1 MLTGWNS
8 PTADIPV
15 IMSLG
20 LHYGISRRS
29 FFATPVVLAAS
40 RALGAADRKPNV
52 VLIDGGTWRAQ
63 AVPWAG
69 DPDVIAPNLA
79 RLAAQATTFSRAYAC
94 YSGFDRPRQ
103 CLLKSVFPHALTGL
117 NISVASDDLPPLTG
131 LPTLGTVLRGA
142 GYRIGT
148 FKTRDAHQ
156 IIPFVHSPDP
166 EPFLVDWSM
175 ENIGNGLMERE
186 SPDLIHVRENVPKEE
201 QSRAREDLAVFYA
214 RARTR
219 DRDIG
224 VVLEALDSPLRGN
237 ANGIATD
244 TIVIFTS
251 NHGEQFGSHSGQ
263 GDDYVYEE
271 SIRIPLA
278 IRYPRVL
285 GGAAQNDMLVS
296 QVDIMPTLLKW
307 CGIAIP
313 ETAQGRDLSAL
324 IAGRPGDRPEAVYA
338 EGRLGRRD
346 EWRMLV
352 RGYDKLVVDM
362 EGTVTHLFN
371 LADDPYEMTNL
382 ANVSAQQLTRD
393 SLLAIQRQWMKQLGD
408 GVDASGLRRR

>member
-1 MLTGWNS
+1 MM
-8 PTADIPV
+8 A
-15 IMSLG
+15 LG
-20 LHYGISRRS
+20 LSHGISRRS

-40 RALGAADRKPNV
+40 RALSAAERKPNI

-79 RLAAQATTFSRAYAC
+79 RFAAQATTFSRAYAC
-94 YSGFDRPRQ
+94 YGRSERSRQ
-103 CLLKSVFPHALTGL
+103 CLLKGVFPHALADL
-117 NISVASDDLPPLTG
+117 DASPVAPPASTIDEPGAGGTPVLA
-131 LPTLGTVLRGA
+131 TVLRGA

-148 FKTRDAHQ
+148 FKTRDADQ
-156 IIPFVHSPDP
+156 IISFVHSPDSD
-166 EPFLVDWSM
+166 PFFVDWSM

-186 SPDLIHVRENVPKEE
+186 SPELLHVRENVPREE

-219 DRDIG
+219 DRDVG
-224 VVLEALDSPLRGN
+224 MVLEALDRPLRGSV
-237 ANGIATD
+237 NGIAAD

-251 NHGEQFGSHSGQ
+251 NHGEQFGSHTGQ

-271 SIRIPLA
+271 TIRMPLA

-296 QVDIMPTLLKW
+296 QVDIMPALLTW
-307 CGIAIP
+307 CGVTIP
-313 ETAQGRDLSAL
+313 AAVQGRDVSAL
-324 IAGRPGDRPEAVYA
+324 IAGRPGERPDALYA
-338 EGRLGRRD
+338 EGRLGRKD

-382 ANVSAQQLTRD
+382 ANVSAQQLKRD
-393 SLLAIQRQWMKQLGD
+393 SLLATQRQWMKKLGD
-408 GVDASGLRRR
+408 GVDASGLRKR

>member
-1 MLTGWNS
+1 MM
-8 PTADIPV
+8 A
-15 IMSLG
+15 LG
-20 LHYGISRRS
+20 LSHGISRRS

-40 RALGAADRKPNV
+40 RALSAVDRRPNV

-79 RLAAQATTFSRAYAC
+79 RFATQAVTFSRAYAC
-94 YSGFDRPRQ
+94 YGRSDRSRQ
-103 CLLKSVFPHALTGL
+103 CLLKGVFPHTLSEL
-117 NISVASDDLPPLTG
+117 DASPDASPGSSIDEPG
-131 LPTLGTVLRGA
+131 AREAPTLATVLRGA
-142 GYRIGT
+142 GYRVGM
-148 FKTRDAHQ
+148 FRTRDADQ
-156 IIPFVHSPDP
+156 IVSFVHSPDT
-166 EPFLVDWSM
+166 EPFFLEWSM

-186 SPDLIHVRENVPKEE
+186 NPDLLHVRENVPHEE

-224 VVLEALDSPLRGN
+224 VVLEALDRPLRGN
-237 ANGIATD
+237 ANGIAAD
-244 TIVIFTS
+244 TVVIFTS
-251 NHGEQFGSHSGQ
+251 NHGEQFGSHTGQ

-271 SIRIPLA
+271 TIRMPLA

-285 GGAAQNDMLVS
+285 GGASQNDMLVS
-296 QVDIMPTLLKW
+296 QVDILPTLLQW
-307 CGIAIP
+307 CGVTIP
-313 ETAQGRDLSAL
+313 QAVQGRDLSAL
-324 IAGRPGDRPEAVYA
+324 IAGRADERPDAVYA
-338 EGRLGRRD
+338 EGRLGRKD

-382 ANVSAQQLTRD
+382 ANVSAQQLKRD
-393 SLLAIQRQWMKQLGD
+393 SLLAIQRQWMKKLGD
-408 GVDASGLRRR
+408 GVDASGLRKR

>member
-1 MLTGWNS
+1 MM
-8 PTADIPV
+8 A
-15 IMSLG
+15 LG
-20 LHYGISRRS
+20 LPHGISRRS

-40 RALGAADRKPNV
+40 RVLSAADRKPNIL
-52 VLIDGGTWRAQ
+52 LIDGGTWRAQ

-69 DPDVIAPNLA
+69 DPDAIAPNLA
-79 RLAAQATTFSRAYAC
+79 RFAAQAVTFSRAYAC
-94 YSGFDRPRQ
+94 YSRSDRPRQ
-103 CLLKSVFPHALTGL
+103 CLLKGVFPHTLSELDASLVAPPVSSRPVLSKDEPDAGDAPAL
-117 NISVASDDLPPLTG
+117 A
-131 LPTLGTVLRGA
+131 TVLRGA

-148 FKTRDAHQ
+148 FKTRDADE
-156 IIPFVHSPDP
+156 IVSFMHSPDP
-166 EPFLVDWSM
+166 EPFFADWSM

-186 SPDLIHVRENVPKEE
+186 NPEMLHVRENVPREE

-224 VVLEALDSPLRGN
+224 VVLEALGRPLRGS
-237 ANGIATD
+237 ANGAESD

-251 NHGEQFGSHSGQ
+251 NHGEQFGSHAGQ
-263 GDDYVYEE
+263 GDDYLYEE

-278 IRYPRVL
+278 IRYPRIF

-296 QVDIMPTLLKW
+296 QVDIVPTLLTW
-307 CGIAIP
+307 CGVTIP
-313 ETAQGRDLSAL
+313 AAVQGRDLSAL
-324 IAGRPGDRPEAVYA
+324 LAGRPGERPDAVYA
-338 EGRLGRRD
+338 EGRLGRKD

-382 ANVSAQQLTRD
+382 ADVSAQQLKRD
-393 SLLAIQRQWMKQLGD
+393 ALLAVQRQWMKKLGD
-408 GVDASGLRRR
+408 GVDASGLRKR